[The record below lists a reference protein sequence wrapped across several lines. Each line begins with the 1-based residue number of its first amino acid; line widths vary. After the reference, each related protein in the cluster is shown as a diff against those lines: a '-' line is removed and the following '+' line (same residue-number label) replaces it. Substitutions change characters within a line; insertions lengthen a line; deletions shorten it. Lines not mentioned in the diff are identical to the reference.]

1 MLYDLRMRFVSAKA
15 HPKPKITP
23 PPGGEQK

>member
-23 PPGGEQK
+23 PPAE